1 MHAYIFPQC
10 ISAPKIVCAPIRFI
24 EYVSMVAALHR
35 TDALMPRTRPR
46 CIGLMHSDAQ
56 CRTFRPEKYFTCIHT
71 SEIINA

>member
-35 TDALMPRTRPR
+35 TDAFNAPNASALHRIDALR
-46 CIGLMHSDAQ
+46 CTM
-56 CRTFRPEKYFTCIHT
+56 
-71 SEIINA
+71 